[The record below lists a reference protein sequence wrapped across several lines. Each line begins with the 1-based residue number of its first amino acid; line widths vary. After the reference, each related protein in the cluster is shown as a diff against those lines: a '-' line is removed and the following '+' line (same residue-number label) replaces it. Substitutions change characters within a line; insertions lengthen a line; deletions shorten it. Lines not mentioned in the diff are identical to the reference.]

1 VSLRGKNMEFNY
13 EEALKRTN
21 FTKRDVENL
30 RTKIKK
36 FSHVPSQISDKKVE
50 NLTIVYWSV

>member
-1 VSLRGKNMEFNY
+1 MEFNY

-50 NLTIVYWSV
+50 NLTIVF